1 MRLHQSAQLRYYFSE
16 VTKRLLSS
24 PRSIH
29 TSPLLGRGL
38 TIAFHRYAILEPIA
52 ITTFASSVVDKPA
65 PVAAG

>member
-24 PRSIH
+24 TH

-52 ITTFASSVVDKPA
+52 VTTFASSVVDKLA